1 MIPTRKTDSFINQ
14 LGNIV
19 YYIDLYIDSE
29 EIGNYDVFD
38 WAFEQSAFLNIYE
51 SYLILTEHLGDKN
64 ANYKKTDDDDI
75 NVIIIND
82 YLFSDYIEYTDN
94 PPYDMVEIFRTG
106 NYIIKN
112 DLIKKLFEE
121 KKKIY
126 KKVNEIEHVSLKDI
140 HDEFWALYTDVEH
153 ILPLLSIIES
163 LNFKRLNEI
172 NFKDSSRVIF
182 EDGSSKDLSIFLD
195 EFKINYPPIIEKE
208 FKHYLKEI
216 ILGLTDLVFNIKD
229 MFDTFLSMTEEDVQ
243 EIEIDKTNNRIILK
257 YIQNN
262 NIETLHRNLIEN
274 KYISQDSDFESFKS
288 IFHGYSTSNFAPIK
302 WLSNKQLLRELLT
315 SLKYNDI
322 NIAEMQRLTP
332 TLFIDKQNKP
342 LDLAKNKH
350 LETRESRQIQ
360 TFLRLCE

>member
-1 MIPTRKTDSFINQ
+1 M
-14 LGNIV
+14 
-19 YYIDLYIDSE
+19 
-29 EIGNYDVFD
+29 
-38 WAFEQSAFLNIYE
+38 
-51 SYLILTEHLGDKN
+51 
-64 ANYKKTDDDDI
+64 
-75 NVIIIND
+75 
-82 YLFSDYIEYTDN
+82 
-94 PPYDMVEIFRTG
+94 
-106 NYIIKN
+106 
-112 DLIKKLFEE
+112 
-121 KKKIY
+121 
-126 KKVNEIEHVSLKDI
+126 
-140 HDEFWALYTDVEH
+140 
-153 ILPLLSIIES
+153 
-163 LNFKRLNEI
+163 
-172 NFKDSSRVIF
+172 
-182 EDGSSKDLSIFLD
+182 
-195 EFKINYPPIIEKE
+195 
-208 FKHYLKEI
+208 
-216 ILGLTDLVFNIKD
+216 GLTDLVFNIKD